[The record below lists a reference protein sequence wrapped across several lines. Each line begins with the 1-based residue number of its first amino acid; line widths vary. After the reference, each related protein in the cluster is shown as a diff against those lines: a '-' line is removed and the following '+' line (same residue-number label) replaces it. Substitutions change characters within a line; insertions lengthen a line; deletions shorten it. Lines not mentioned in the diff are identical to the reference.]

1 MVLAILSSWDL
12 NAQQNMFKLTMKSN
26 DAQAMAEILALTFNK
41 VNPTIINPLTCMW
54 WVIHASQLLFNDFPE
69 YLKVAKITMVH
80 GLGSVEDEWCFG
92 FVAFL
97 KNKVQNRLNNDF

>member
-1 MVLAILSSWDL
+1 VLKKFYCSPRPCGHPKDGKFAPMVLAILSSWDL

-54 WVIHASQLLFNDFPE
+54 
-69 YLKVAKITMVH
+69 
-80 GLGSVEDEWCFG
+80 
-92 FVAFL
+92 
-97 KNKVQNRLNNDF
+97 